1 MANISR
7 LCSTMLVIS
16 MLLTVEAGAHTIIT
30 RMSDRQNVSLA
41 QLSAAAGSSDLIL
54 MGESHD
60 DKYHHE
66 LQLDLIRSLAAD
78 RRPLAIG
85 LEMMQADYQAQLD
98 EWTSGRIS
106 EAVMQAVFERNWS
119 DWHMYR
125 EIFIFARDNR
135 IPMVALNVPSHIV
148 KKVSL
153 HGFSSLTPEEKGNLP
168 EGTGCD
174 LKNPQVTVLRKAFQA
189 VENHGHNGKMF
200 SNFCEAQTVRN
211 SGMAVNMARYA
222 AKQPGRKMVVLTG
235 IWHAVKYAIPD
246 QLRRIGSKL
255 SYTVILPETP
265 YLNGSNSGASEA
277 DYLVEL

>member
-30 RMSDRQNVSLA
+30 RMSDRQNVTLA

-153 HGFSSLTPEEKGNLP
+153 HGFSSLTPEEQGSLP
-168 EGTGCD
+168 EGTSCD

-265 YLNGSNSGASEA
+265 YMNGSNSGASEA

>member
-1 MANISR
+1 MGHISR
-7 LCSTMLVIS
+7 LSIMILVIS
-16 MLLTVEAGAHTIIT
+16 VLPAVEAGAHTIIT
-30 RMSDRQNVSLA
+30 RMIDRQNVSMA

-66 LQLDLIRSLAAD
+66 LQLDLIRTLAAD
-78 RRPLAIG
+78 KQPLAIG

-98 EWTSGRIS
+98 EWTGGRIG
-106 EAVMQAVFERNWS
+106 EAVMQEVFERNWS

-135 IPMVALNVPSHIV
+135 IPMVALNVPIQIV

-246 QLRRIGSKL
+246 QLRRLGSKL
-255 SYTVILPETP
+255 SCTVIIPETP

-277 DYLVEL
+277 AYLVEL

>member
-78 RRPLAIG
+78 RQPLAIG

-153 HGFSSLTPEEKGNLP
+153 HGFSSLTPEEQGSLP
-168 EGTGCD
+168 EGTSCD

-222 AKQPGRKMVVLTG
+222 EKQPGRKMVVLTG
-235 IWHAVKYAIPD
+235 ILHAVKYGIPD

-265 YLNGSNSGASEA
+265 YLNGGNSGASEA

>member
-1 MANISR
+1 MANIPR

-30 RMSDRQNVSLA
+30 RMSDRQNVTLA

-78 RRPLAIG
+78 RQPLAIG

-153 HGFSSLTPEEKGNLP
+153 HGFSSLTPEEQGSLP
-168 EGTGCD
+168 EGTSCD

-246 QLRRIGSKL
+246 QLRRIRSKL

>member
-30 RMSDRQNVSLA
+30 RMSDRQNVTLA

-153 HGFSSLTPEEKGNLP
+153 HGFSSLTPEEQGSLP
-168 EGTGCD
+168 EGTSCD

-222 AKQPGRKMVVLTG
+222 EKQPGRKMVVLTG
-235 IWHAVKYAIPD
+235 ILHAVKYGIPD

-265 YLNGSNSGASEA
+265 YLNGGNSGASEA